1 VNSARALARAAP
13 GLDPATAH
21 VLGEGVWGRVFD
33 AGDGTVIKLLRQG
46 GGLGDALE
54 LWANE
59 RDALRAL
66 ERQSLPFAVP
76 RVVDAGDLD
85 EAETGYIAFLRQT
98 RLPGRALDDDSLP
111 RLAGA
116 SDGRFAAQLGAAL
129 AALHGADMAH
139 GFADSR
145 AEVDLAALE
154 EIAPHVADIAGPQA
168 LAAIAGGLAALDGAT
183 TVANHGD
190 INSTNLLADDAG
202 NLTGLIDW
210 AEARR
215 DWREAE
221 FCHLVLLPEA
231 MAPVRAAYEHAA
243 GVRLDDRRLDLVGL
257 HNALIGIVICRRIGE
272 HEEAAWNA
280 DHARALMARLGLP
293 SA

>member
-1 VNSARALARAAP
+1 VNPTRALAKAAP
-13 GLDPATAH
+13 GLDPAGAH

-59 RDALRAL
+59 LGALRAL
-66 ERQSLPFAVP
+66 EHQPLPVGVP
-76 RVVDAGDLD
+76 RVVDAGKLD
-85 EAETGYIAFLRQT
+85 EAETGYDAFLRLT

-111 RLAGA
+111 ALAGA
-116 SDGRFAAQLGAAL
+116 SGGRFAAQLGEAL
-129 AALHGADMAH
+129 AALHGADMAQ
-139 GFADSR
+139 GFADNR

-154 EIAPHVADIAGPQA
+154 EIAPRVADIAGRHA
-168 LAAIAGGLAALDGAT
+168 IAAIAEGLAALDAAAT
-183 TVANHGD
+183 VVNHGD

-243 GVRLDDRRLDLVGL
+243 GLRLDDRRLYLVGL

-280 DHARALMARLGLP
+280 DQARTLMARLGLP